1 MKKLLAISA
10 VSLPFALA
18 SGAWAQNT
26 TAPAA
31 PAPSTTAPSTTA
43 PSTTAPSTTAP
54 ATQDLAPASGVPGNS
69 VPTET
74 VSGWSVK
81 DKMGKAV
88 HNENDEKVG
97 DIKDVVVANDGK
109 AAYFIVGAGG
119 FLGMGEHEVAIPYEE
134 ITGTDKLMLQGYT
147 KDQLKALPRV
157 EVAQ

>member
-1 MKKLLAISA
+1 MKKLLAITA

-18 SGAWAQNT
+18 SGAWAQDT
-26 TAPAA
+26 TAPAT

-54 ATQDLAPASGVPGNS
+54 ATQDLAPATGTPGNS
-69 VPTET
+69 MPTET

-81 DKMGKAV
+81 DKIGKAV

-97 DIKDVVVANDGK
+97 DIKDVVVASDGK

-157 EVAQ
+157 EVAK